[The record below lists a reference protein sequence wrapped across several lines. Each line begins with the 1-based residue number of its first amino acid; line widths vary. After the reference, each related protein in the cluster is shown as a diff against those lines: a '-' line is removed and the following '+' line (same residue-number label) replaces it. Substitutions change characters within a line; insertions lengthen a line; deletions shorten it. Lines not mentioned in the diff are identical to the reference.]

1 MAATIVSHGHNSC
14 TTVATPAVQPAVHP
28 SKPRGS
34 VYEIITDRIIKQL
47 ESGVAPW
54 RKPWSAKLPVNL
66 ISQKSYRGLNV
77 LTLASQ
83 GYPSRFWLTF
93 NQANRLGGR
102 IRKGEHS
109 SPVIYWN
116 VGEEREY
123 TTRDGETRVSKPF
136 LLRYS
141 SVFNLSQTEGIDLP
155 ASALQE
161 ARTNNPIEDCERI
174 VAGMPSRPT
183 LEQSD
188 RAWYAPSR
196 DVVGMP
202 SIGLFRSSEE
212 YYSTFF
218 HELTHST
225 GHKSRLGREGFESVQ
240 AFGSESYSREEL
252 IAECSAAMLC
262 GVTGI
267 ENRVIE
273 NSAAYLKTWIERLKG
288 DSRLIVTAASAAQK
302 AADYIQGTQPMHDD
316 GGAV

>member
-1 MAATIVSHGHNSC
+1 VN
-14 TTVATPAVQPAVHP
+14 
-28 SKPRGS
+28 

-66 ISQKSYRGLNV
+66 LSQKAYRGLNV

-93 NQANRLGGR
+93 NQANKLGGK

-116 VGEEREY
+116 IGEEREY
-123 TTRDGETRVSKPF
+123 TTRDGEKRVSKPF

-141 SVFNLSQTEGIDLP
+141 NVFNLSQTEGINLP

-161 ARTNNPIEDCERI
+161 TRTNNPIEDCERI
-174 VAGMPSRPT
+174 VAEMPNRPAF
-183 LEQSD
+183 EQSD
-188 RAWYAPSR
+188 KAWYAPGR

-202 SIGLFRSSEE
+202 SIGLFLSSEE

-218 HELTHST
+218 HELTHAT
-225 GHKSRLGREGFESVQ
+225 GHKSRLGRDGFESVQ
-240 AFGSESYSREEL
+240 SFGSESYSKEEL
-252 IAECSAAMLC
+252 VAEMGAAMLC

-267 ENRVIE
+267 ENRTLE
-273 NSAAYLKTWIERLKG
+273 NSAAYLKTWIERLKS

-302 AADYIQGTQPMHDD
+302 AADYILGKTQIESE
-316 GGAV
+316 AE

>member
-1 MAATIVSHGHNSC
+1 MHINTIGRRQSEDL
-14 TTVATPAVQPAVHP
+14 TVN
-28 SKPRGS
+28 
-34 VYEIITDRIIKQL
+34 VYQIITERIIKQL
-47 ESGVAPW
+47 EQGAAPW

-66 ISQKSYRGLNV
+66 LSQKAYRGLNV

-83 GYPSRFWLTF
+83 GYPSRFWLTL

-116 VGEEREY
+116 IGEEREY
-123 TTRDGETRVSKPF
+123 TTSEGETRVSKPF

-141 SVFNLSQTEGIDLP
+141 NVFNLAQTEGINLP

-161 ARTNNPIEDCERI
+161 TRTNNPIEDCERI
-174 VAGMPSRPT
+174 VAQMPNKPAI
-183 LEQSD
+183 EQSD
-188 RAWYAPSR
+188 KAWYAPGR
-196 DVVGMP
+196 DLVGMP
-202 SIGLFRSSEE
+202 SIGLFVSSEE

-225 GHKSRLGREGFESVQ
+225 GHKSRLGRDGFESVQ
-240 AFGSESYSREEL
+240 SFGSESYSREEL
-252 IAECSAAMLC
+252 VAEMGAAMLC

-267 ENRVIE
+267 ENRTLE
-273 NSAAYLKTWIERLKG
+273 NSAAYLKTWIERLKS

-302 AADYIQGTQPMHDD
+302 AADYILGTTLSESE
-316 GGAV
+316 AE

>member
-1 MAATIVSHGHNSC
+1 MSAISVIQSHNSY
-14 TTVATPAVQPAVHP
+14 ATPFQAVVDPP
-28 SKPRGS
+28 KPRGS
-34 VYEIITDRIIKQL
+34 VYDLITDRIIKQL

-66 ISQKSYRGLNV
+66 ISQKPYRGLNV

-93 NQANRLGGR
+93 NQASKLGGR

-116 VGEEREY
+116 LGEEREY
-123 TTRDGETRVSKPF
+123 TTREGETRVSKPF

-141 SVFNLSQTEGIDLP
+141 NVFNLSQTDGIGLP

-161 ARTNNPIEDCERI
+161 TRTNNPIEDCERI
-174 VAGMPSRPT
+174 VAEMPNRPA

-188 RAWYAPSR
+188 KAWYAPAR

-202 SIGLFRSSEE
+202 SIGLFRYSED

-218 HELTHST
+218 HELTHAT
-225 GHKSRLGREGFESVQ
+225 GHKSRVGREGFESVQ
-240 AFGSESYSREEL
+240 SFGSESYSKEEL
-252 IAECSAAMLC
+252 VAEMGAAMLC
-262 GVTGI
+262 GITGI
-267 ENRVIE
+267 ENRTLE
-273 NSAAYLKTWIERLKG
+273 NSAAYLKTWIERLKS

-302 AADYIQGTQPMHDD
+302 ASDYVLGHQQTVDD
-316 GGAV
+316 GTPSEVHA

>member
-1 MAATIVSHGHNSC
+1 MN
-14 TTVATPAVQPAVHP
+14 
-28 SKPRGS
+28 

-66 ISQKSYRGLNV
+66 ISQKPYRGLNV

-93 NQANRLGGR
+93 NQANKLGGR
-102 IRKGEHS
+102 IRKGEKS

-116 VGEEREY
+116 IGEEREY
-123 TTRDGETRVSKPF
+123 TTRDGQTRVSKPF

-141 SVFNLSQTEGIDLP
+141 NVFNLSQTEGIDLP
-155 ASALQE
+155 ASALHE
-161 ARTNNPIEDCERI
+161 ARTNNPIEDCEQI
-174 VAGMPSRPT
+174 VAEMPNKPAF
-183 LEQSD
+183 EQSD

-196 DVVGMP
+196 DLVGMP

-218 HELTHST
+218 HELTHAT
-225 GHKSRLGREGFESVQ
+225 GHKSRLGREGFEAVQ
-240 AFGSESYSREEL
+240 SFGSESYSKEEL
-252 IAECSAAMLC
+252 VAEMGAAMLC

-267 ENRVIE
+267 GKKQPTSFSARLRRKGRKHERENESTTHAGTVGNKARNQLYARASVGRW
-273 NSAAYLKTWIERLKG
+273 T
-288 DSRLIVTAASAAQK
+288 VTS
-302 AADYIQGTQPMHDD
+302 
-316 GGAV
+316 

>member
-1 MAATIVSHGHNSC
+1 MTN
-14 TTVATPAVQPAVHP
+14 
-28 SKPRGS
+28 

-47 ESGVAPW
+47 EQGSAPW

-66 ISQKSYRGLNV
+66 ISQKPYRGLNV

-93 NQANRLGGR
+93 NQANKLGGK

-123 TTRDGETRVSKPF
+123 TTREGETRVSKPF

-141 SVFNLSQTEGIDLP
+141 NVFNLSQCEGIDLP

-174 VAGMPSRPT
+174 ITGMPNRPT
-183 LEQSD
+183 LERSD
-188 RAWYAPSR
+188 KAWYAPSR

-202 SIGLFRSSEE
+202 SIGLFVSSEE
-212 YYSTFF
+212 YYSTLF

-225 GHKSRLGREGFESVQ
+225 GHKSRVGREGFESVQ
-240 AFGSESYSREEL
+240 SFGSESYSKEEL
-252 IAECSAAMLC
+252 VAEMGAAMLC

-267 ENRVIE
+267 ENRTLE
-273 NSAAYLKTWIERLKG
+273 NSAAYLKTWIARLKS
-288 DSRLIVTAASAAQK
+288 DSRLIVTAASAAKK
-302 AADYIQGTQPMHDD
+302 AADYILGTSQ
-316 GGAV
+316 AVEDAEPSKSGTEETP

>member
-1 MAATIVSHGHNSC
+1 VN
-14 TTVATPAVQPAVHP
+14 
-28 SKPRGS
+28 

-66 ISQKSYRGLNV
+66 MSQKPYRGLNV

-93 NQANRLGGR
+93 NQANKLGGK
-102 IRKGEHS
+102 IRKGEKS

-116 VGEEREY
+116 IGEEREY
-123 TTRDGETRVSKPF
+123 TTRDGQTRVSKPF

-141 SVFNLSQTEGIDLP
+141 NVFNLSQTEGINLT

-161 ARTNNPIEDCERI
+161 ARTNNPIEDCEQI
-174 VAGMPSRPT
+174 VAGMPNRPAF
-183 LEQSD
+183 EQSD
-188 RAWYAPSR
+188 KAWYAPGR

-202 SIGLFRSSEE
+202 SIGLFNWSEE

-218 HELTHST
+218 HELAHST
-225 GHKSRLGREGFESVQ
+225 GHTSRIGRDGFESVQ
-240 AFGSESYSREEL
+240 SFGSESYSKEEL
-252 IAECSAAMLC
+252 VAEMGAAMLC

-267 ENRVIE
+267 QNRTIE
-273 NSAAYLKTWIERLKG
+273 NSAAYLRTWIERLKS

-302 AADYIQGTQPMHDD
+302 AADYIIGKIQTESE
-316 GGAV
+316 AE

>member
-1 MAATIVSHGHNSC
+1 MTN
-14 TTVATPAVQPAVHP
+14 
-28 SKPRGS
+28 

-47 ESGVAPW
+47 EQGSAPW

-66 ISQKSYRGLNV
+66 ISQKPYRGLNV

-93 NQANRLGGR
+93 NQANKLGGK

-123 TTRDGETRVSKPF
+123 TTREGETRVSKPF

-141 SVFNLSQTEGIDLP
+141 NVFNLSQTEGINLP

-161 ARTNNPIEDCERI
+161 TRTNNPIEDCERI
-174 VAGMPSRPT
+174 AAGMPNRPT
-183 LEQSD
+183 LERSD
-188 RAWYAPSR
+188 KAWYAPSR

-202 SIGLFRSSEE
+202 SIGLFVSSEE
-212 YYSTFF
+212 YYSTLF

-225 GHKSRLGREGFESVQ
+225 GHKSRVGREGFESVQ
-240 AFGSESYSREEL
+240 SFGSESYSKEEL
-252 IAECSAAMLC
+252 VAEMGAAMLC

-267 ENRVIE
+267 ENRTLE
-273 NSAAYLKTWIERLKG
+273 NSAAYLKTWIARLKS

-302 AADYIQGTQPMHDD
+302 ASDYILGTSQAVESED
-316 GGAV
+316 GKDPISNAAQ

>member
-1 MAATIVSHGHNSC
+1 VN
-14 TTVATPAVQPAVHP
+14 
-28 SKPRGS
+28 

-66 ISQKSYRGLNV
+66 MSQKPYRGLNV

-93 NQANRLGGR
+93 NQANKLGGK
-102 IRKGEHS
+102 IRKGEKS

-116 VGEEREY
+116 IGKEREY
-123 TTRDGETRVSKPF
+123 TTRDGQTRTSKPF

-141 SVFNLSQTEGIDLP
+141 NVFNLSQTEGINLT

-161 ARTNNPIEDCERI
+161 ARTNNPIEDCEQI
-174 VAGMPSRPT
+174 VVGMPNRPAF
-183 LEQSD
+183 EQSD
-188 RAWYAPSR
+188 KAWYAPGR

-225 GHKSRLGREGFESVQ
+225 GHASRIGRDGFESVQ
-240 AFGSESYSREEL
+240 SFGSESYSREEL
-252 IAECSAAMLC
+252 VAEMGAAMLC

-267 ENRVIE
+267 ENRTIE
-273 NSAAYLKTWIERLKG
+273 NSAAYLRTWIERLKS

-302 AADYIQGTQPMHDD
+302 AADYILGKIQTESE
-316 GGAV
+316 AE